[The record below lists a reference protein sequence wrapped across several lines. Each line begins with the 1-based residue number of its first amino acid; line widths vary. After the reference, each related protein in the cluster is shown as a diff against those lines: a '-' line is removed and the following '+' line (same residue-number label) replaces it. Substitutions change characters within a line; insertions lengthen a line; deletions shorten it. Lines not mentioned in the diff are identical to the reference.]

1 MQRVIINFLLSILPI
16 ILWADRPNLLLLQTY
31 RDQNIS
37 GWVVSEKLDGIRA
50 YWSGTKLL
58 TRSGKEINAPR
69 WFTRDY
75 PPFEIDG
82 ELWSKRADFE
92 NISSIVRD
100 KVPSESWREIKH
112 YIFEVP
118 NAKGGLLQRLE
129 KVKAYQSD
137 IIKVLPQIKIKNQK
151 ELYRFLKEIETKR
164 GEGVVV
170 RDPNAPYI
178 DRRTHKALKLKS
190 FKDDECIVVGYT
202 KGRGKFKNMVGAIEC
217 QMKNG
222 TLFKIGT
229 GLSNQIRKTPPPIG
243 EEITF
248 KYQNLT
254 KYGKPRFPVFLR
266 VSQR

>member
-1 MQRVIINFLLSILPI
+1 MSILPI

-50 YWSGTKLL
+50 YWDGSKLL
-58 TRSGKEINAPR
+58 TRSGKEINAPS

-100 KVPSESWREIKH
+100 KTPSDRWREIKH

-118 NAKGGLLQRLE
+118 NAKGGLLQRLKRVE
-129 KVKAYQSD
+129 PYESD
-137 IIKVLPQIKIKNQK
+137 IIKILPQIKIKNK
-151 ELYRFLKEIETKR
+151 RELYRFLKEIESQR

-178 DRRTHKALKLKS
+178 DRRTSKALKVKS

-202 KGRGKFKNMVGAIEC
+202 NGRGKFRGMVGAIEC

-229 GLSNQIRKTPPPIG
+229 GLSNQIRKNPPPIG

-254 KYGKPRFPVFLR
+254 KYGKPRFSVFLR
-266 VSQR
+266 VSHR